1 MRNAGASIDPPTDP
15 FAAVPLPSRP
25 VRPGARDPGQPP
37 GERPKGGS
45 RLPPGVSPDI
55 FGPSGGD
62 RPGGPSGFGRPPGP
76 GTGPAGLPPAAA
88 PPQPWQMATPPERPL
103 PQRSPREEPPP
114 GGDGEARQ
122 PDSPRYEDPPR
133 RRRGRR
139 IAVAVTLLLLLAGLA
154 YAVPAVVMS
163 GKMLPG
169 TRVHGV
175 DIGGLTATEAADKLR
190 DRLPGEAGEQMILR
204 AAGRKYS
211 IDPGKAGLEFDVV
224 ATIDQVS
231 SGFPTPMEVWRA
243 LTGTTELS
251 PKVSVDPERMQS
263 TVTALAK
270 KIDLKVREGAVTFE
284 GVKPVA
290 VTPRDGRELERE
302 AAARAI
308 GKAFL
313 GPAGEVELPVSV
325 IKPRVTA
332 EVVKET
338 AADAD
343 KALSGPLTLTHAG
356 RRAQLPVE
364 TLAAH
369 LSFEPDNS
377 GGMRPVFDA
386 TNAVATVEGKL
397 VDPALAPREPTFR
410 IVGARPELVP
420 GRSGKGID
428 DGRLAEDVARLVA
441 EGGSRTVPVTLTT
454 VQPRISE
461 AEARKLGI
469 KEKVSEFT
477 TPYDCCLPRVTNIR
491 TIAKLLD
498 GYLVKPGETFS
509 LNGVIGQRDTARGFV
524 PAPMIQ
530 GGRLVDSVG
539 GGISQFVTTMYN
551 AVFFGGFEDVQHVAH
566 EFYISRYPA
575 GRESTVS
582 WPAPDFRWKNDS
594 KYGVLVKTSYTD
606 TGVTVAFWSTKR
618 YDIESISSERYDLT
632 PFKSATDSGPGC
644 IPMAGQQGFTIDVT
658 RIFKQDG
665 KEVKRET
672 EKTVY
677 KPETDLKCVPAA
689 TPTQDDQADTPAQD
703 GQDE

>member
-15 FAAVPLPSRP
+15 FAAVPLPSSP
-25 VRPGARDPGQPP
+25 VRPGARDPGVPP
-37 GERPKGGS
+37 GEKPKGGS

-55 FGPSGGD
+55 FGPSGFD
-62 RPGGPSGFGRPPGP
+62 RPAGPVGP
-76 GTGPAGLPPAAA
+76 GRSAGPAAGSAGLPPAAS
-88 PPQPWQMATPPERPL
+88 PPQPWQMAARPERPSRDEPSL
-103 PQRSPREEPPP
+103 TSGGDGDSPQPQQPRFEEPP
-114 GGDGEARQ
+114 R
-122 PDSPRYEDPPR
+122 R

-139 IAVAVTLLLLLAGLA
+139 AAAVVLLLLLLAGLA
-154 YAVPAVVMS
+154 YAVPAFVMS

-175 DIGGLTATEAADKLR
+175 DIGGLTATEAADRLR
-190 DRLPGEAGEQMILR
+190 DRLPGEADREMTLR

-224 ATIDQVS
+224 ATIDQAPG
-231 SGFPTPMEVWRA
+231 GFPTPMEVWRA
-243 LTGTTELS
+243 LTGTTELT
-251 PKVSVDPERMQS
+251 PKVSVDAERMDG

-270 KIDLKVREGAVTFE
+270 KVDLKVREGAVVFE
-284 GVKPVA
+284 GTKPVT

-302 AAARAI
+302 ATARVI
-308 GKAFL
+308 RKAFM
-313 GPAGEVELPVSV
+313 GPPGEVALPISV
-325 IKPRVTA
+325 IKPKVTA
-332 EVVKET
+332 ETVRKA
-338 AADAD
+338 AADAG
-343 KALSGPLTLTHAG
+343 KALSGPVTLTHAG
-356 RRAQLPVE
+356 RQALLPAE

-369 LSFEPDNS
+369 LSFEPDSS
-377 GGMRPVFDA
+377 GGMSPVFDA
-386 TNAVATVEGKL
+386 RNAVATVESGL
-397 VDPALAPREPTFR
+397 VDPSLTPKEPTFQ
-410 IVGARPELVP
+410 IVGAAPKLIP

-428 DGRLAEDVARLVA
+428 DDKLAEAVARMVT
-441 EGGSRTVPVTLTT
+441 EGGSRTIPVALTT
-454 VQPRISE
+454 VQPRVSE
-461 AEARKLGI
+461 AEARGLGI
-469 KEKVSEFT
+469 KEKISEFT

-524 PAPMIQ
+524 PAPMIE

-551 AVFFGGFEDVQHVAH
+551 AVFFGGLEDVQHVAH

-594 KYGVLVKTSYTD
+594 KYGVLVKTSFTN

-618 YDIESISSERYDLT
+618 YDIESVSSERYAVT
-632 PFKSATDSGPGC
+632 PFTSATGSGPEC
-644 IPMAGQQGFTIDVT
+644 IPMAGQNGFTIDVT

-665 KEVKRET
+665 KEVRRET
-672 EKTVY
+672 KKTVY
-677 KPETDLKCVPAA
+677 KPETDLKCSPAA
-689 TPTQDDQADTPAQD
+689 SPQN
-703 GQDE
+703 E